1 MIPQTVMNYQLYDYI
16 SNGKSNV
23 VRYRD
28 TGDTEP
34 VTVTGPLT
42 QTEGEYHVHVR
53 VLEA

>member
-1 MIPQTVMNYQLYDYI
+1 MNYEPHDYI
-16 SNGKSNV
+16 SNRRSNV
-23 VRYRD
+23 
-28 TGDTEP
+28 